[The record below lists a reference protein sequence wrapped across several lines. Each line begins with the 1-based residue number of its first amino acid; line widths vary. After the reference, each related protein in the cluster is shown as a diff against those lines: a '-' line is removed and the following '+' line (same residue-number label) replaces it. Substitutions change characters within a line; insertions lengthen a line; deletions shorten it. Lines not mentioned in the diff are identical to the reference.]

1 MVNLLFQ
8 HQFKMLRNFLGIS
21 VVDQLT
27 VQILFYKNIVRKITI
42 AGLF

>member
-8 HQFKMLRNFLGIS
+8 HQFKMLRKLLGIS

-27 VQILFYKNIVRKITI
+27 VQILFVLSENVEN
-42 AGLF
+42 